1 MYDPLASPST
11 SASFGNVDPLPPWP
25 TTPHTPNSPIPNLRP
40 APTPDRISDAN
51 PFEKQ
56 AQIYGQPEP
65 GLISP
70 SINPASNGNSFE
82 KPDPYLKV
90 RITGLDRNRRD
101 ILVRFD
107 AQVRRAQSSTL
118 SSRLTSCWN
127 INNADESVKLYR
139 NSVPK
144 RVTIICGVS
153 ATLRCHYAQQPT
165 DNHSCSPTGT
175 NIRTDRRRR

>member
-1 MYDPLASPST
+1 MYDPLGSAVASGTLSGGFGSAEST
-11 SASFGNVDPLPPWP
+11 PPWP

-40 APTPDRISDAN
+40 APTPERIPDGN

-70 SINPASNGNSFE
+70 ATNPTSNGGSFE
-82 KPDPYLKV
+82 KPEPYLRV

-107 AQVRRAQSSTL
+107 AQVRRLAPAPLRGSFRPPIPRSTDKSNKL
-118 SSRLTSCWN
+118 HWN
-127 INNADESVKLYR
+127 C
-139 NSVPK
+139 VPQCVAVIL
-144 RVTIICGVS
+144 RVS
-153 ATLRCHYAQQPT
+153 ATLRRPHT
-165 DNHSCSPTGT
+165 
-175 NIRTDRRRR
+175 